1 MKVRVATASSDG
13 IVVNSHFGRAE
24 QFQIIEADSTG
35 NSFEIVET
43 RHMPAICH
51 GGEHGDVDMEDR
63 IDRLKDCKY
72 ILVSRIGMRAEQEL
86 TKRGIHVYELPDLIA
101 PSIEKLMKY
110 IRLEEMFEEKRGKED
125 EADLF
130 RCQGEQTREI

>member
-24 QFQIIEADSTG
+24 QFQIIEADSTDG
-35 NSFEIVET
+35 SIEIVET

-51 GGEHGDVDMEDR
+51 GGEHEEAALEER
-63 IDRLKDCKY
+63 IDRLRDCKY
-72 ILVSRIGMRAEQEL
+72 ILVSRIGARAEQEL

-101 PSIEKLMKY
+101 PSIEKLLKY
-110 IRLEEMFEEKRGKED
+110 IKLEEMFEEKRGKED

-130 RCQGEQTREI
+130 GSQGE